1 MTPAD
6 TDWIDGIA
14 RDAQTLS
21 ERSNRFVHGDC
32 KLDNMT
38 VAGDGWRVG
47 GIFDF
52 HTARFGDGAFDLVHQ
67 TCAYLDTE
75 PSLARVFIDAY
86 RREVQDDAG
95 LAAWMP
101 LYVVKNRVGLWHYF
115 VRADRPTWTR
125 GKTFRDWAEPYVAQ
139 MLQLL

>member
-1 MTPAD
+1 MAGAIATMLTSAAGAAAINDMSPAD

-38 VAGDGWRVG
+38 VVISGDGWRVG

-52 HTARFGDGAFDLVHQ
+52 HTARFGDGAFDRVHQ
-67 TCAYLDTE
+67 TCA
-75 PSLARVFIDAY
+75 
-86 RREVQDDAG
+86 
-95 LAAWMP
+95 
-101 LYVVKNRVGLWHYF
+101 
-115 VRADRPTWTR
+115 
-125 GKTFRDWAEPYVAQ
+125 
-139 MLQLL
+139 